1 MEHGR
6 ITEQGTHEDLMAKN
20 GTYMSLVTA
29 QKLQDDDEERDSE
42 VGDSPPEKVEI
53 AKTRSGKQEPATK
66 VDTTTLAQEIPSTLT
81 LISFLLKLNRQEMPF
96 LAVGLIGTIFSGM
109 AYPLTGIFFGN
120 MILALRDPTATLGHH
135 SIDFWAGMQW
145 FTAWIVLLGYILQSV
160 PLAHASSRLIS
171 RARSVAFAAILRQD
185 AAFFTKSEN
194 SSGALTAFLA
204 QQANQLNGLS
214 GTILGAVCN
223 SIVAVVAGFIVAIS
237 FGWKLGLV
245 GLATMPLIFTTG
257 YARFRVLSDL
267 EKKNL
272 RDTHAASLV
281 SEAIRGIRTIATLSL
296 EDTVA
301 QRYRH
306 QLSEEGRTTLLKNI
320 ILAVLYG
327 TSQSVIVFCMALIFW
342 YGGAKLLPTGE
353 YSVQNFLIC
362 FVATQYSAQS
372 AGGIFS
378 HAPDVAGAKNAAT
391 RLKILCETQP
401 QIDADAETG
410 DSTENF
416 RGEIALQNMDFAYPS
431 STGKTPLVLQN
442 ITLTASTGRFIAL
455 VGTSGSGKSSVLKLL
470 ERLFDPQAG
479 HVLADA
485 RDIREYNL
493 QDYRKKLAI
502 VEQDAVLYSGTI
514 RENVISD
521 GDETDDAIEQAC
533 RDANIWEFIVSFPP
547 YNVTSSRSFRRH
559 TNYQVTNKM

>member
-6 ITEQGTHEDLMAKN
+6 ITEQGTHESLMEKN

-29 QKLQDDDEERDSE
+29 QKLKDDDEEEHGSE
-42 VGDSPPEKVEI
+42 GGDSAPENLAIE
-53 AKTRSGKQEPATK
+53 KTRSRKQESATNI
-66 VDTTTLAQEIPSTLT
+66 DTLTPQEIPSTLT
-81 LISFLLKLNRQEMPF
+81 LISFLLKLNRPELPF
-96 LAVGLIGTIFSGM
+96 LALGIIGTIFSGM

-120 MILALRDPTATLGHH
+120 MILALRDPSATLGHH
-135 SIDFWAGMQW
+135 SINFWAGMQW

-160 PLAHASSRLIS
+160 PFAHASSRLIS
-171 RARSVAFAAILRQD
+171 RARSAAFAAILRQD
-185 AAFFTKSEN
+185 ATFFTKPEN

-306 QLSEEGRTTLLKNI
+306 QLSEEGRITFLKNI
-320 ILAVLYG
+320 MLAFLYG
-327 TSQSVIVFCMALIFW
+327 TSQSVIVFCMAIIFW

-391 RLKILCETQP
+391 RLKILCETEP

-410 DSTENF
+410 EPTGNF
-416 RGEIALQNMDFAYPS
+416 KGDIALQNMDFAYPS

-442 ITLTASTGRFIAL
+442 ITITASTGRFIAL

-479 HVLADA
+479 HVLADEK
-485 RDIREYNL
+485 DIREYKL

-514 RENVISD
+514 RENIISD
-521 GDETDDAIEQAC
+521 GDETDDTIEQAC
-533 RDANIWEFIVSFPP
+533 RDANIWEFVVSSFCQL
-547 YNVTSSRSFRRH
+547 YKRSFVWTTR
-559 TNYQVTNKM
+559 TLPSY